1 NIKNGEKYLRVK
13 IKFLLG
19 FERNI
24 PGYPRYFM
32 VVNAIQGVYNLRIE
46 SVRLED
52 EAEFQCQVGPS
63 ENQKPIRAA
72 ARLTVVIPPKDIT
85 INGLPDGEEVMV
97 RESQRLVLTCKTR
110 RSKPP
115 VEMKWYR
122 RSVELV
128 PEATKI
134 SVILD
139 EGRGFTTSSSLT
151 LYPKLEQSGTTY
163 TCEAFHSA
171 LEKPLRATIAVGV
184 LYPPS
189 PPIIQ
194 GYEDDDVVQVDDMV
208 VLICIS
214 RGGKPA
220 PRIIWYRNDILID
233 MTHSSTGYETTN
245 TYTFTAGIEDNNAV
259 YRCEVSNALT
269 KEPLKKSVTIRVL
282 FGPMNLTISG
292 PSEANRGDT
301 ITLNCKSEFS
311 NPPAQISWV
320 VDNNIVRSSETD
332 TYQTA
337 EGWVTSS
344 NLSISINR
352 QDITTKIISCYASA
366 IPLRAPI
373 AKTHTV
379 VIKYPPESPTILGY
393 DEISILREGDLQ
405 HLTCVALGGNPPANL
420 KWYKEDREKLMK
432 LGMHWT
438 KTLKKLTLKTKNL
451 GSLKEFVVD
460 PPESPTILGYDEIS
474 ILREGDLQHLTCV
487 ALGGNPPANL
497 KWYKEDR
504 EVSAPVSVSGSG
516 VSSEL
521 VFHVDA
527 SDNGITYTCK
537 ALSPAIT
544 QALQTSVTLTVTLI
558 CQTGASNP
566 KLGIT
571 WLRNNKIEEEYYT
584 EILNASFGG
593 VSVKSGIVF
602 VARHSDDG
610 VHFSCKAKSDFFPDV
625 IEVTLICQTGAS
637 NPKLGITWLRNN
649 KIEEEY
655 YTEILNA
662 SFGGVSVK
670 SGIVFVARHSDDGVH
685 FSCKAKSDFF
695 PDVIEANTVLRVLYK
710 PRFTNIVQK
719 TDLIE
724 GESIK
729 IKLTA
734 YGNPDIILY
743 NWYKEGAT
751 VPIKLNENR
760 LMKYDSS
767 LYRVT
772 FLESMLLINNVS
784 RHDSSIYTC
793 EARNEEGSSNATVIL
808 NVRYAATVTNISK
821 PLQAKEGDNV
831 NVECSFDGNPLPE
844 NAISWMKDGVPFI
857 QYKIQGKRSYIKIT
871 NVSRAQSG
879 EYSCVVDNGIGKASI
894 QTTSLSVM
902 YRPVIRRSQMK
913 SKVAS
918 DLKDTAKFRCISDSY
933 SNTSISWSYK
943 QLILERSPKYEVR
956 NSVKNSTWESTLLVK
971 QLEESDFGIYDCIAI
986 NALGKDVFQFLLV
999 KRGPPETPLDLQ
1011 VVNVTNNYIF
1021 IMWKAGFDGG
1031 SIPSFR
1037 IRYRQSG
1044 TERYFFQDAIAM
1056 KHHHKITSLKS
1067 GIEYIIAVSAW
1078 NDLGHSNFSSE
1089 VKVTTTDIPVM
1100 DSTVAVRVKKDKK
1113 TTATSGWWWI
1123 CFAAVGTALVMVN
1136 LIVVICLIH
1145 RGKCCTRSIGGHQCT
1160 HIINKQAGYTLGE
1173 KSFYMSEDKLD
1184 SSHEH
1189 ILLEKLEAKNR
1200 KSYMT
1205 VEMIDD
1211 KLTMDSETWSDTG
1224 DQSKS
1229 LTRKSSNRCFKS
1241 IDRTPNFPCVNHPL
1255 LGLSVYRQIL
1265 ELL

>member
-1 NIKNGEKYLRVK
+1 MLTLLIVLSIVMMIQANRYEQQYFRIKPQDKEAIEGETVEFQCLVENAAGDVQWSKDG
-13 IKFLLG
+13 FLLG

-301 ITLNCKSEFS
+301 VTLNCKSEFS

-337 EGWVTSS
+337 DGWVTSS

-379 VIKYPPESPTILGY
+379 VIKY
-393 DEISILREGDLQ
+393 
-405 HLTCVALGGNPPANL
+405 
-420 KWYKEDREKLMK
+420 
-432 LGMHWT
+432 
-438 KTLKKLTLKTKNL
+438 
-451 GSLKEFVVD
+451 

-544 QALQTSVTLTVTLI
+544 QALQTSVTLTVYFTSKKIILTVDPQI
-558 CQTGASNP
+558 PKEGQT
-566 KLGIT
+566 
-571 WLRNNKIEEEYYT
+571 
-584 EILNASFGG
+584 
-593 VSVKSGIVF
+593 
-602 VARHSDDG
+602 
-610 VHFSCKAKSDFFPDV
+610 
-625 IEVTLICQTGAS
+625 VTLICQTGAS

-670 SGIVFVARHSDDGVH
+670 SGLVFVARHSDDGVH

-760 LMKYDSS
+760 LIKYDSS

-772 FLESMLLINNVS
+772 SLESMLLINNVS

-879 EYSCVVDNGIGKASI
+879 EYSCVVDNGVGKASI

-1021 IMWKAGFDGG
+1021 ITWKAGFDGG

-1056 KHHHKITSLKS
+1056 KHHHKITGLKS

-1189 ILLEKLEAKNR
+1189 ILLEKLETKNR

-1205 VEMIDD
+1205 VEMIED

-1229 LTRKSSNRCFKS
+1229 LTRKSSNNEFPDILKENSLEQSALKDYFDESTHSVDYVTCS
-1241 IDRTPNFPCVNHPL
+1241 NPSHYLITRTNVDN
-1255 LGLSVYRQIL
+1255 
-1265 ELL
+1265 